1 MAWST
6 VSSQT
11 QSCRSRAWLGMS
23 SIVAQVARR
32 QHDPGQPRRGGDDL
46 FLDAAD
52 RQDEAARE
60 ISSVIALSLRTLRS
74 VSSDKSAMNRSDAGA
89 RAVLGNRV
97 GGNVD
102 VDVVLLEERRIGAE
116 RGGAA
121 LHQGQRG
128 LGALARPPCGLLGR
142 CCRGPRHLL
151 DVIQSAVTE
160 IDGRQRVPPVWLL
173 LIELFRT
180 FPDAGANT

>member
-32 QHDPGQPRRGGDDL
+32 QHDPGQPRRGGDDDL

-74 VSSDKSAMNRSDAGA
+74 VSSEKSAMNRATPALGP
-89 RAVLGNRV
+89 AVR
-97 GGNVD
+97 D
-102 VDVVLLEERRIGAE
+102 KA
-116 RGGAA
+116 
-121 LHQGQRG
+121 H
-128 LGALARPPCGLLGR
+128 
-142 CCRGPRHLL
+142 
-151 DVIQSAVTE
+151 
-160 IDGRQRVPPVWLL
+160 
-173 LIELFRT
+173 
-180 FPDAGANT
+180 